1 MIKPLSHRFRA
12 LTVLGILAGAAGVF
26 AAEPTA
32 EGLAFFEKK
41 IRPVLVQ
48 NCYKCHSASS
58 EEVQGELLLDTREG
72 IRKGGLSGHAV
83 APKNLDE
90 SLLIEA
96 IRYKDDDLAMPPKE
110 KLPDSVIADF
120 EKWIMMG
127 APDPREGKAAPFFK
141 PDWTKSRNH
150 WAFKVPKQPVIPKV
164 KDADW
169 ARSDIDRFVLAGLEK
184 QSLKPVGD
192 VGRRTLIRRLYFD
205 LTGLPPTPEEVDSF
219 VNDTHSKAYEF
230 LVDGLLCSER
240 FGERWGRH
248 WLDVARYAESS
259 GKESNITYPHAWR
272 YRDYVIDSFND
283 DKPYNDF
290 IREQIAGDMMSA
302 RDDRHKAELITAT
315 GFLAI
320 GPKSHNEGS
329 RSQFAADLADEQI
342 ETLSRSMLGLT
353 IACAR
358 CHDHKFD
365 PITQREYYAMAG
377 IFQSSSTYYGTVE
390 TQGNRRDSRLRTLP
404 METADTQAEPLT
416 AESRARLD
424 KTLADGKKERERL
437 AAQRVED
444 RKNDT
449 LEKVAWHKE
458 LQQALNAQ
466 LKSTRKLQVDGNF
479 GSQTKNAL
487 IQFQRLK
494 KLPDH
499 GRIDEATRKAL
510 GVSSFKENYDSYR
523 YFQRTRRV
531 RDRMN
536 VASAKLNNYTE
547 DGTAKPQAMGMRERG
562 SGRGTRVLVLGQ
574 ARRPRQTVSR
584 GFVEIVNPDYR
595 VSFSRRSSGRLQLA
609 DWLVAPDNPLTSR
622 VMVNRI
628 WHHLFGQ
635 GLLRNMDNFGST
647 GGDPSHPELLD
658 HLALHFTENGWS
670 VKGVVREIVLSRTY
684 QLASDFDSA
693 NYNADPDNRYLWR
706 MSTRRLDAE
715 SIRDSM
721 LSVSGLLKPER
732 PRGSTASK
740 AGDGRVSR
748 QSRTLRTT
756 TNHRSVFLPIV
767 RDMISEP
774 LRLFDYAEPSMVTG
788 KRDVTIVP
796 AQALYLM
803 NDSFV
808 TRVADAMARRVLAEQ
823 DSPDERI
830 KLAFQLVYARPPKA
844 DELEKTQ
851 QFFDQFTVGTGEI
864 SQLNRGRAEVTQ
876 PVKELQQALNAQ
888 LKSTRRLPVDGDF
901 GSQTKNALIQ
911 FQRLKQLPDHGR
923 LDEATR
929 KALGVSSFKENLE
942 KIAWNN
948 AVSTFCQALLC
959 SAEFRYLD

>member
-1 MIKPLSHRFRA
+1 MIKPLSCSFIT
-12 LTVLGILAGAAGVF
+12 LSFLGLLPGVAGVF

-32 EGLAFFEKK
+32 EDLAFFEKK

-96 IRYKDDDLAMPPKE
+96 IRYKDDDLAMPPDG

-127 APDPREGKAAPFFK
+127 APDPRDGKAAPFFK

-150 WAFKVPKQPVIPKV
+150 WAFKVPKQPAIPKV
-164 KDADW
+164 KDDNW
-169 ARSDIDRFVLAGLEK
+169 ARSDIDRFVLAELEER
-184 QSLKPVGD
+184 SLKPVGD
-192 VGRRTLIRRLYFD
+192 VDRRTLIRRLYFD
-205 LTGLPPTPEEVDSF
+205 LNGLPPTPQEGDSF
-219 VNDTHSKAYEF
+219 VEDTDPKAYEK
-230 LVDGLLCSER
+230 LVDRLLDSEN

-272 YRDYVIDSFND
+272 YRDYVIDSLNA
-283 DKPYNDF
+283 DKPYNEF
-290 IREQIAGDMMSA
+290 IREQVAGDMMSA
-302 RDDRHKAELITAT
+302 RDDRHRAELITAT

-342 ETLSRSMLGLT
+342 ETMSRSMLGLT

-404 METADTQAEPLT
+404 IETAATKAKPLT
-416 AESRARLD
+416 AESRARLE
-424 KTLADGKKERERL
+424 KTLADGKEERERL
-437 AAQRVED
+437 SVQAKED

-449 LEKVAWHKE
+449 
-458 LQQALNAQ
+458 
-466 LKSTRKLQVDGNF
+466 
-479 GSQTKNAL
+479 
-487 IQFQRLK
+487 
-494 KLPDH
+494 
-499 GRIDEATRKAL
+499 
-510 GVSSFKENYDSYR
+510 YDSYR
-523 YFQRTRRV
+523 YFLQTRRV

-536 VASAKLNNYTE
+536 VASAQLNNYTE
-547 DGTAKPQAMGMRERG
+547 EGTAKPQAMGMRERG
-562 SGRGTRVLVLGQ
+562 YGRDTRLLVLGQ
-574 ARRPRQTVSR
+574 ARRPRQTVPR
-584 GFVEIVNPDYR
+584 GFVKIVNPDYR
-595 VSFSRRSSGRLQLA
+595 VNFSRRSSGRLQLA
-609 DWLVAPDNPLTSR
+609 DWLVAPDNSLTSR

-628 WHHLFGQ
+628 WHHIFGQ

-658 HLALHFTENGWS
+658 HLALRFTKNGWS
-670 VKGVVREIVLSRTY
+670 VKGMVREIVLSRTY
-684 QLASDFDSA
+684 QLASDYDSA
-693 NYNADPDNRYLWR
+693 NYNADPDNRFLWR

-721 LSVSGLLKPER
+721 LSVSGLLKRER
-732 PRGSTASK
+732 PRGSAVSN
-740 AGDGRVSR
+740 AGDRRVSR
-748 QSRTLRTT
+748 QSRTLGTT
-756 TNHRSVFLPIV
+756 TDHRSVFLPII
-767 RDMISEP
+767 RDLISEP

-788 KRDVTIVP
+788 KRDVTTVP
-796 AQALYLM
+796 SQALYLM

-808 TRVADAMARRVLAEQ
+808 TRVADAMARRLLTEQ
-823 DSPDERI
+823 TSPDERI
-830 KLAFQLVYARPPKA
+830 KLAYQLAYARPPRA
-844 DELEKTQ
+844 DELKKTQ
-851 QFFDQFTVGTGEI
+851 QFFNQYLAGTDDDSRR
-864 SQLNRGRAEVTQ
+864 SQYYRG
-876 PVKELQQALNAQ
+876 NAM
-888 LKSTRRLPVDGDF
+888 S
-901 GSQTKNALIQ
+901 A
-911 FQRLKQLPDHGR
+911 
-923 LDEATR
+923 
-929 KALGVSSFKENLE
+929 
-942 KIAWNN
+942 
-948 AVSTFCQALLC
+948 FCQALLC